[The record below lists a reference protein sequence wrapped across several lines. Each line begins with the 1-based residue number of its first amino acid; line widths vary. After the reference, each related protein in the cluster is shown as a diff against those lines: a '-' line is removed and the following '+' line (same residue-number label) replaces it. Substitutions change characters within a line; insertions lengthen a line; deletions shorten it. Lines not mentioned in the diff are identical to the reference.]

1 MRTLVGKR
9 VLITGGA
16 SGIGKALAVRLARER
31 AHLLLVDLNAGL
43 LEKTAAELAREGA
56 EVRPWPLDVT
66 SPEAIVRLR
75 DEIHRATGPIDVLVN
90 NAGVVFGGAF
100 DKVPLE
106 RHFTTYR
113 VNVFGLVAMTQAFL
127 PDLIARPDSH
137 LVNMASASGLL
148 GLPFG
153 AVYASSKWAV
163 IGFSESLRLE
173 LEMQGH
179 RHVHVTIA
187 CPSYVSTGLFDGV
200 HAPLLTRMLTPE
212 ILADR
217 IARAILRD
225 ALWVRTPWL
234 VKTGPLLKGVLPTR
248 IFYAVASAL
257 HVNTSMVE
265 WKGRDA

>member
-31 AHLLLVDLNAGL
+31 ARLLLADVNADQL
-43 LEKTAAELAREGA
+43 ASTTAELTRQGA
-56 EVRPWPLDVT
+56 EVQPLTVDVT
-66 SPEAIVRLR
+66 SPEAILQLR
-75 DEIHRATGPIDVLVN
+75 DEVHRVGGPIDVLVN

-113 VNVFGLVAMTQAFL
+113 VNVLGLVAMTQAFL
-127 PDLIARPDSH
+127 PDLIARPESH

-173 LEMQGH
+173 LDMQGH

-187 CPSYVSTGLFDGV
+187 CPSYVTTGLFDGV
-200 HAPLLTRMLTPE
+200 RAPFLTRMLTPE
-212 ILADR
+212 VLADR
-217 IARAILRD
+217 MTRAVLRD

-234 VKTGPLLKGVLPTR
+234 VKTGPLLKGILPTR
-248 IFYAVASAL
+248 LFYAVASAL
-257 HVNTSMVE
+257 RVNTSMVE

>member
-1 MRTLVGKR
+1 MLAGKR
-9 VLITGGA
+9 VLITGAA
-16 SGIGKALAVRLARER
+16 SGIGKALAFRFAKLQ
-31 AHLLLVDLNAGL
+31 AHLILVDLNAGL
-43 LEKTAAELAREGA
+43 LASTAAEISRQGG
-56 EVRPWPLDVT
+56 VVSQWSVDVT
-66 SPEAIVRLR
+66 NPEAIARLR
-75 DEIHRATGPIDVLVN
+75 DEVHEAGGPIDVLVN

-100 DKVPLE
+100 DRVPLE
-106 RHFTTYR
+106 RHFMTYQ
-113 VNVFGLVAMTQAFL
+113 VNVLGLVAMTQAFL
-127 PDLIARPDSH
+127 PDLVSRPEAH

-200 HAPLLTRMLTPE
+200 RAPLLTRILTPE
-212 ILADR
+212 RLADR
-217 IARAILRD
+217 ILSAVRRD
-225 ALWVRTPWL
+225 ALWLRTPWL
-234 VKTGPLLKGVLPTR
+234 VKTGPLLKGLLPTR
-248 IFYAVASAL
+248 VFYAVASAL
-257 HVNTSMVE
+257 RVNTSMVD